1 MQFMLWLSWKP
12 IRHHMVTLNIKYKGC
27 SLSVP
32 NIGSIRGIDS
42 KVDREGGPID
52 PPPPPAS
59 FDVTVYS
66 SRPPGLMQVKIFVVE
81 DDVVLSLKSTREQN
95 LSAKDFGVVHNLF
108 LQLRLWPDA
117 FNSRWSFWCVQDQVT
132 KILFSY

>member
-1 MQFMLWLSWKP
+1 
-12 IRHHMVTLNIKYKGC
+12 MVTLNIKYKGS

-52 PPPPPAS
+52 PPPPAS

-81 DDVVLSLKSTREQN
+81 DDVVLSLKNTREQK